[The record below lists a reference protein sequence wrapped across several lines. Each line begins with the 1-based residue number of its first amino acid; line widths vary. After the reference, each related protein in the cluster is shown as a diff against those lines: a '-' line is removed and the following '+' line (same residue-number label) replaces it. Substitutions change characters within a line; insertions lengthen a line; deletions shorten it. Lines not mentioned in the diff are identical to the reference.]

1 MVNIGYQVR
10 DFKFIDYDL
19 YSLKDSSTDKSFVF
33 RGPPPSTLEKGLYF
47 SSLGAAFTYGCY
59 TQKPYTQLLSDLFN
73 FSSINLGTEGAG
85 PSYFIREDNKF
96 LLDLVNG
103 SRFAVISFMSA
114 KSCSNSLFK
123 VSPESQEK
131 ISFFNQ
137 EHYQPA
143 HKLYQWL
150 LENKDEDFVR
160 NIVQETRN
168 KYVEDF
174 VSLLKSIKVPK
185 ILIWFSKG
193 LPNYQESYTNDVWK
207 LFGDFPQLVNSA
219 MVDEVKLYCDD
230 YIECVTSK
238 ETPQVLL
245 NRFESLLDSV
255 KKDPAYGY
263 SSSNYNLYYA
273 TPEMHIDAANF
284 LISPCSKYL
293 PEKVED
299 SSLILADFPNYL
311 QVKDLFDYLLKIYFQ
326 NFLKDIVKTS
336 KVVIFSEPD
345 FRNYLYFNDN
355 LKEFSTKLKT
365 YTDYDKVFN
374 LYDDNSFDYYID
386 FTINSRKNKT
396 SKNKEYI
403 RKITLNKSQ
412 KIIDWLDDIVP
423 YLLSKPTKMSLADL
437 HKKLDSRNNPEIL
450 YSIFCTERSGSTF
463 FCDLLN
469 QNLGG
474 NPIEHI
480 RGPLL
485 YLTKNRY
492 RLNLDVC
499 HILEKVSRFG
509 CSHKA
514 FGTKII
520 SHFLFKLI
528 EMLDR
533 HEISKLIGFL
543 NKSKIIYLYRE
554 DKYAQAVSKYIA
566 SSTKQ
571 WHIRSFES
579 LQQCREKADQ
589 VSYNFNL
596 LKEIYENFMAEEE
609 KLKSFI
615 ELNFKQILPVKYEDI
630 VNQNSESQGNI
641 EKVIAFIKPDVQK
654 LTQIQSEY
662 KILSSGLNH
671 EIIAR
676 FKEDYEANK

>member
-1 MVNIGYQVR
+1 
-10 DFKFIDYDL
+10 
-19 YSLKDSSTDKSFVF
+19 
-33 RGPPPSTLEKGLYF
+33 
-47 SSLGAAFTYGCY
+47 
-59 TQKPYTQLLSDLFN
+59 
-73 FSSINLGTEGAG
+73 
-85 PSYFIREDNKF
+85 
-96 LLDLVNG
+96 
-103 SRFAVISFMSA
+103 
-114 KSCSNSLFK
+114 
-123 VSPESQEK
+123 
-131 ISFFNQ
+131 
-137 EHYQPA
+137 
-143 HKLYQWL
+143 
-150 LENKDEDFVR
+150 
-160 NIVQETRN
+160 
-168 KYVEDF
+168 
-174 VSLLKSIKVPK
+174 
-185 ILIWFSKG
+185 
-193 LPNYQESYTNDVWK
+193 
-207 LFGDFPQLVNSA
+207 
-219 MVDEVKLYCDD
+219 
-230 YIECVTSK
+230 
-238 ETPQVLL
+238 
-245 NRFESLLDSV
+245 
-255 KKDPAYGY
+255 
-263 SSSNYNLYYA
+263 
-273 TPEMHIDAANF
+273 
-284 LISPCSKYL
+284 
-293 PEKVED
+293 
-299 SSLILADFPNYL
+299 
-311 QVKDLFDYLLKIYFQ
+311 
-326 NFLKDIVKTS
+326 
-336 KVVIFSEPD
+336 
-345 FRNYLYFNDN
+345 
-355 LKEFSTKLKT
+355 
-365 YTDYDKVFN
+365 
-374 LYDDNSFDYYID
+374 
-386 FTINSRKNKT
+386 
-396 SKNKEYI
+396 
-403 RKITLNKSQ
+403 
-412 KIIDWLDDIVP
+412 
-423 YLLSKPTKMSLADL
+423 MSLADL

-579 LQQCREKADQ
+579 LQQFREKADQ